1 MKKKNE
7 DNVIKNQLLKNNYPA
22 SFINKCYNLVNNST
36 EETKEKGES
45 RYVKV
50 PYIKGTSERL
60 NRILKPVGI
69 TLAMKPTN
77 KISARLRSVKDR
89 INKNDRNCVVYRI
102 GCNDCDSCYIGETGR
117 QLGTRI
123 SEHKNNIRTLYDRS
137 QLVQHMTTQNHTMDF
152 GSVSIL
158 GTHEHDRSRKILEAF
173 HTHTTRN
180 TLNRALDIP
189 PTYTNITNTVLSR
202 DR

>member
-1 MKKKNE
+1 MR
-7 DNVIKNQLLKNNYPA
+7 NNYPA
-22 SFINKCYNLVNNST
+22 SSIKKCHNLVNNRT
-36 EETKEKGES
+36 EESKEKENI

-60 NRILKPVGI
+60 NRILRPVGI
-69 TLAMKPTN
+69 SLAMKPTN
-77 KISARLRSVKDR
+77 KISTSIRSVKDR
-89 INKNDRNCVVYRI
+89 IEKDDRNCVVYKI

-137 QLVQHMTTQNHTMDF
+137 QLVQHMTTHNHTMNF

-158 GTHEHDRSRKILEAF
+158 GTHEHDKGRKILEAF
-173 HTHTTRN
+173 HTHTTSN
-180 TLNRALDIP
+180 TLNRALDLP
-189 PTYTNITNTVLSR
+189 PTYTNITKTVLGN
-202 DR
+202 D